1 VALVPRRAPPGHAA
15 IANGFAPRRSAHQP
29 VSHGEIAELDA
40 HNNGWSGMMPSNDH
54 EKTVALSALAVL
66 VVVLT
71 IEVFTVI
78 RMTNMPHQPRN
89 QQLSIWD
96 EVFRGRR

>member
-1 VALVPRRAPPGHAA
+1 
-15 IANGFAPRRSAHQP
+15 
-29 VSHGEIAELDA
+29 
-40 HNNGWSGMMPSNDH
+40 MMPSNDH

-66 VVVLT
+66 VVVLM

-78 RMTNMPHQPRN
+78 RVTNMPHQPRD

-96 EVFRGRR
+96 EVFRGWR